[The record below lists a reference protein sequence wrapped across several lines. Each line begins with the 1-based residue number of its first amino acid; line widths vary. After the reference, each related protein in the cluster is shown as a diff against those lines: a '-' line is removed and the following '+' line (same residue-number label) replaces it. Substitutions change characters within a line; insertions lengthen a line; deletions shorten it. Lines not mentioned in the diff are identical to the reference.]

1 MQCTLV
7 QVHDEAQAVTWLSTP
22 MQYPEW
28 NEERLKINLLFVSDC
43 QYVASVRGRDQG
55 LNQGIE
61 RSSLFHYLAVVAQGE
76 VRFE

>member
-43 QYVASVRGRDQG
+43 QYVAPCTGEIQG
-55 LNQGIE
+55 YTKESKGAHSFTIL
-61 RSSLFHYLAVVAQGE
+61 LL
-76 VRFE
+76 